1 MPSPPGCGA
10 TRATWTRSWGAGTL
24 ANLRHDFRKGLRLG
38 SPAHRL
44 APALARP
51 YAVIADAQLELG
63 RYRSAGRTLQQMVDL
78 EPNLASYARVSYYRE
93 LHGDLAGA
101 TRAMRLAVS
110 AGGDARENLAY
121 VQTLLGNLELDRGH
135 IRSAAS
141 AYRLALARYPG
152 YAPASAGLARVEA
165 AHGELG
171 AAIRRYRR
179 VVARLPLPE
188 YVIALGEAELAA
200 GRGSAARRD
209 LELVRVEERLLQQ
222 SGVDT
227 DTELAL
233 YEANHGDPARAVAL
247 ARRSWEAAP
256 SVRSADA
263 LGWALTQS
271 GRPAAGVSW
280 ATRALRLGSR
290 DHLFL
295 YHAGMSAR
303 ADGRGA
309 LARRYLEGALAG
321 NARFS
326 PLYGQRAQKALEALR

>member
-1 MPSPPGCGA
+1 V
-10 TRATWTRSWGAGTL
+10 RI
-24 ANLRHDFRKGLRLG
+24 LG
-38 SPAHRL
+38 
-44 APALARP
+44 
-51 YAVIADAQLELG
+51 VIVDAEVELG
-63 RYRSAGRTLQQMVDL
+63 RYQEAGRTLQQMVDL
-78 EPNLASYARVSYYRE
+78 EPNLASYARVSYFRE

-121 VQTLLGNLELDRGH
+121 VQTLLGNLEFDRGH
-135 IRSAAS
+135 IRSAAG

-152 YAPASAGLARVEA
+152 YVPAGAGLAKVEA

-171 AAIRRYRR
+171 VAIRRYRG

-200 GRGSAARRD
+200 GRPRAARRD
-209 LELVRVEERLLQQ
+209 LELVSVEERLLRRN
-222 SGVDT
+222 GVDT

-233 YEANHGDPARAVAL
+233 YEANHGDTSRAVAL

-263 LGWALTQS
+263 LGWSLTRS
-271 GRPAAGVSW
+271 GRPAAGLRW

-295 YHAGMSAR
+295 YHAGMSAL
-303 ADGRGA
+303 AANRGA
-309 LARRYLEGALAG
+309 PARRYLEGALAG

-326 PLYGQRAQKALEALR
+326 PLYGPQAQKALEGLR